1 MAVINGTSAVDTLT
15 GGAEPDTITGG
26 AGADSLT
33 GGVGF
38 DLYVIGS
45 SDTPATAALG
55 NHPELLDSISGWTS
69 ADRLLFVGAN
79 ALAFGNFRTSVVDN
93 YDQAYQ
99 FAVDAFTNLGAE
111 YVVVQLL
118 DDAIVFAMRT
128 GQAVRLLGVNRA
140 DVQTFNITTGSVGPA
155 PLGLVEA
162 GSGQADTRILGDGA
176 DSYSAGAGDDSV
188 AGGAGGDTLAGA
200 EGDDQV
206 FGGAD
211 RRRRRR
217 RWAQLPAGR

>member
-45 SDTPATAALG
+45 GDTPATAALG
-55 NHPELLDSISGWTS
+55 NHPELLDSISGWTA

-93 YDQAYQ
+93 YD
-99 FAVDAFTNLGAE
+99 
-111 YVVVQLL
+111 
-118 DDAIVFAMRT
+118 
-128 GQAVRLLGVNRA
+128 
-140 DVQTFNITTGSVGPA
+140 
-155 PLGLVEA
+155 
-162 GSGQADTRILGDGA
+162 
-176 DSYSAGAGDDSV
+176 
-188 AGGAGGDTLAGA
+188 
-200 EGDDQV
+200 
-206 FGGAD
+206 
-211 RRRRRR
+211 
-217 RWAQLPAGR
+217 

>member
-1 MAVINGTSAVDTLT
+1 MVVINFTIAVETLT

-111 YVVVQLL
+111 YVVV
-118 DDAIVFAMRT
+118 
-128 GQAVRLLGVNRA
+128 
-140 DVQTFNITTGSVGPA
+140 
-155 PLGLVEA
+155 
-162 GSGQADTRILGDGA
+162 
-176 DSYSAGAGDDSV
+176 
-188 AGGAGGDTLAGA
+188 
-200 EGDDQV
+200 
-206 FGGAD
+206 
-211 RRRRRR
+211 
-217 RWAQLPAGR
+217 